1 MLKEFKQDLLSVRIY
16 EDAEALGRAAAAD
29 ISRGIRTALA
39 EKPEIRMIFAAAP
52 SQNETLAALR
62 ADPSIPWSRIHAF
75 HMDEYVGLAADAPQ
89 GFANFLRDAL
99 FDRVPFASVNLLRST
114 AEPGAECE
122 RYAALLRAAPVDIVV
137 MGIGENGHIA
147 FNDPHVS
154 DFFDRKTV
162 KIVDLDETCRM
173 QQVHDGCF
181 AALDAVPEYA
191 LTLTVPA
198 LMQAERHYCVVPHAL
213 KAKAVRRTVEG
224 EISPQCPATALRLK
238 PGCTLYCDAESGA
251 ALL

>member
-1 MLKEFKQDLLSVRIY
+1 MLREFQKDALSVRVC
-16 EDAEALGRAAAAD
+16 EDAIALGCTAAAD
-29 ISRGIRTALA
+29 IADGIRTCLA

-52 SQNETLAALR
+52 SQNETLAALL
-62 ADPSIPWSRIHAF
+62 ADPSIPWERIHAF
-75 HMDEYVGLAADAPQ
+75 HMDEYVGLSEDAPQ
-89 GFANFLRDAL
+89 GFANFLKAAL
-99 FDRVPFASVNLLRST
+99 FDHVPFASVNLLRST
-114 AEPGAECE
+114 AEPEAECF
-122 RYAALLRAAPVDIVV
+122 RYAALLDAAPVDIVV

-181 AALDAVPEYA
+181 AALEDVPKYA

-198 LMQAERHYCVVPHAL
+198 LMRADRHYCVVPHAL
-213 KAKAVRRTVEG
+213 KAGAVLRTVRG
-224 EISPQCPATALRLK
+224 EISPLCPATALRLK
-238 PGCTLYCDAESGA
+238 PGCVLYCDSESGA
-251 ALL
+251 GIL

>member
-1 MLKEFKQDLLSVRIY
+1 
-16 EDAEALGRAAAAD
+16 
-29 ISRGIRTALA
+29 
-39 EKPEIRMIFAAAP
+39 
-52 SQNETLAALR
+52 
-62 ADPSIPWSRIHAF
+62 
-75 HMDEYVGLAADAPQ
+75 
-89 GFANFLRDAL
+89 
-99 FDRVPFASVNLLRST
+99 
-114 AEPGAECE
+114 
-122 RYAALLRAAPVDIVV
+122 
-137 MGIGENGHIA
+137 
-147 FNDPHVS
+147 
-154 DFFDRKTV
+154 
-162 KIVDLDETCRM
+162 M